1 MIGRFY
7 EDLATERDVEKR
19 KPTCWK
25 GVLIAKIQQKS
36 CLYAELFV
44 PLQRSVE

>member
-1 MIGRFY
+1 MN
-7 EDLATERDVEKR
+7 TN
-19 KPTCWK
+19 
-25 GVLIAKIQQKS
+25 LIYLGACGAKIQQKS

>member
-1 MIGRFY
+1 MIDRFY
-7 EDLATERDVEKR
+7 EDLAIERDVKKR

-25 GVLIAKIQQKS
+25 GALIAKIQQKS
-36 CLYAELFV
+36 CLYTEMFV